1 VISPRD
7 QFTAI
12 RGHAAKG
19 VPSVLSTLFAGDF
32 DAYFA
37 ASGASNPLWL
47 FVHVPKTAGSSMSTE
62 MMTVH
67 KPSCNIEI
75 DYSVKSDKT
84 YKELFDEAVDRFIA
98 RHREVPFEFANGHLQ
113 ARNTEIIRRAIPNTR
128 CFTMLRN
135 PVARIISDY
144 RYQRSELNVARADF
158 VARTPDFA
166 AYVARPFVHNKTAIA
181 LVPRPIVLA
190 GDGPAAVEYVMKN
203 YDFVGLQEMYPL
215 SFRAVTTLM
224 GHPRAS
230 EVKIRVNAPTEENQ
244 VVLNADEDAELRKLN
259 AVDIALFQAFTQ
271 KWKPIRDDL
280 RNYLNA
286 HGRKAA

>member
-1 VISPRD
+1 
-7 QFTAI
+7 
-12 RGHAAKG
+12 
-19 VPSVLSTLFAGDF
+19 
-32 DAYFA
+32 
-37 ASGASNPLWL
+37 
-47 FVHVPKTAGSSMSTE
+47 
-62 MMTVH
+62 
-67 KPSCNIEI
+67 
-75 DYSVKSDKT
+75 
-84 YKELFDEAVDRFIA
+84 
-98 RHREVPFEFANGHLQ
+98 
-113 ARNTEIIRRAIPNTR
+113 
-128 CFTMLRN
+128 
-135 PVARIISDY
+135 
-144 RYQRSELNVARADF
+144 
-158 VARTPDFA
+158 
-166 AYVARPFVHNKTAIA
+166 VHNKTAIA